1 MIPNTRWTP
10 EDRHLLRV
18 NGIVPVEVTKDK
30 DYGPTCGLL
39 AVLVGMTLTAYLL
52 YQVVAWVML

>member
-1 MIPNTRWTP
+1 MIHTTRWTP

-18 NGIVPVEVTKDK
+18 NGIVPVEITRDK

-39 AVLVGMTLTAYLL
+39 AVVVFVTLGLYLL
-52 YQVVAWVML
+52 YQVWEWVRV